1 MKFYNK
7 ANRTLLPACLLL
19 ATVLTSCKKYLE
31 VPLPID
37 QLSTGNVFNTKPTI
51 ISAVNGMYSA
61 FNESLIKP
69 NYYKITYWWSDE
81 GEITPLPG
89 SEIGDIISGN
99 IVPANSQLMQ
109 WVFFY
114 RTIFRANTLI
124 EKLPAVGTDIITDT
138 EKKQFIAAAK
148 YVRAAEHFILV
159 NSWGDVPLIT
169 SSSADENLNKP
180 RTPVSEVYDQIIK
193 DLQEAAA
200 DLPATVNISN
210 SKTIHNKFQPL
221 ALLAKVYLYLGRWA
235 EAETTAS
242 QVINSGQYLLV
253 SGVNNV
259 FKRGSREAIF
269 SQGAAGTGLLF
280 DNRAVLGWFT
290 LPATSGNTSSS
301 HCAIPA
307 AMLSRFEAGDQRN
320 VSGNWT
326 ISLFGKVFANKYLHN
341 SSATTTTINANPQD
355 FIYQRLAELYLIR
368 AEARA
373 QQGNITG
380 ANSAASDINLVR
392 TRAGLA
398 NTTAASQ
405 TQMLAA
411 VEKERVTEL
420 FYEGHRWYDLKRT
433 GQLQTVLS
441 AVPYKAANYKAHYNL
456 WPIPLTELNNSPNL
470 SQNPGY

>member
-1 MKFYNK
+1 MKFINK
-7 ANRTLLPACLLL
+7 ISLKVLMLFVIV
-19 ATVLTSCKKYLE
+19 ATVCGGCKKYLE

-37 QLSTGNVFNTKPTI
+37 QLATDNVFKTKPTI
-51 ISAVNGMYSA
+51 ISAVNGMYAA
-61 FNESLIKP
+61 FNEGLIKP

-81 GEITPLPG
+81 GEISPIPG

-99 IVPANSQLMQ
+99 IVPANTQLMQ

-124 EKLPAVGTDIITDT
+124 EKLPAVGTGIITET

-148 YVRAAEHFILV
+148 YVRAAEHFTLV
-159 NSWGDVPLIT
+159 TSWGDVPLIT

-180 RTPVSEVYDQIIK
+180 RTPANEVYDQIIK
-193 DLQEAAA
+193 DLTEAAA
-200 DLPATVNISN
+200 DLPATVNTSN

-235 EAETTAS
+235 DAEAAAS
-242 QVINSGQYLLV
+242 QVINSSQYLLV
-253 SGVNNV
+253 TGVNNV
-259 FKRGSREAIF
+259 FKRGSREAIL
-269 SQGAAGTGLLF
+269 SLGAVGTGLLF
-280 DNRAVLGWFT
+280 DNRAVLGWLT
-290 LPATSGNTSSS
+290 LPATSGNTASS

-307 AMLSRFEAGDQRN
+307 AMLSSFEAGDQRN

-341 SSATTTTINANPQD
+341 SAATTTTINANPQD

-373 QQGNITG
+373 QQGNING
-380 ANSAASDINLVR
+380 VNSAASDLNLVR
-392 TRAGLA
+392 SRAGIGS
-398 NTTAASQ
+398 TSAATQ
-405 TQMLAA
+405 PQMLAA
-411 VEKERVTEL
+411 IEKERVTEL

-433 GQLQTVLS
+433 GRLQAVLS
-441 AVPYKAANYKAHYNL
+441 TVPYKAANYKAHYNL
-456 WPIPLTELNNSPNL
+456 WPIPLSELNNSPNL
-470 SQNPGY
+470 TQNPGY